1 MKRATSL
8 VISSIA
14 MVFSVSTFAQSASNS
29 CDGAV
34 LQDVLGNVLV
44 STTDGMRAGVDKQ
57 SVPNKTRVT
66 TTARS
71 SVTISFNC
79 GCDVKLKENER
90 IDLDSPNTCAALLA
104 AVTSVPVDAAI
115 GAVAA
120 TSGGISTTGL
130 IVGTGVGVG
139 AYLLYRRNQN
149 SSPN

>member
-1 MKRATSL
+1 MRRTTSL
-8 VISSIA
+8 LITSVA
-14 MVFSVSTFAQSASNS
+14 MVLSAPSFAQSANNS
-29 CDGAV
+29 CDGAELRDLV
-34 LQDVLGNVLV
+34 GNVLV
-44 STTDGMRAGVDKQ
+44 STKDGMSAGVDKQ

-66 TTARS
+66 TTSRS

-90 IDLDSPNTCAALLA
+90 IDVDSPNTCAALLT
-104 AVTSVPVDAAI
+104 AVTNVPVEAAI

-120 TSGGISTTGL
+120 TSGGANATGL
-130 IVGTGVGVG
+130 IVGAGVGVG